1 VQDSDAVLV
10 ARVVAH
16 DDRAAFELLVRRY
29 QSPLRGFLRRLAR
42 FDAAR
47 ADDLAQETF
56 MKLFRSIGSYRG
68 EAKFS
73 SWLYSIA
80 YHTFL
85 NDQRGRIVET
95 SFEESHQAPLPDT
108 TQAAGDA
115 LDVEAALAHL
125 NARQQAVFELHY
137 RHGMTHQEVAG
148 ALELPLGTV
157 KTDLSRGLDVLR
169 RAMGHQEGR

>member
-1 VQDSDAVLV
+1 MVDSDAVLV
-10 ARVVAH
+10 ARVVTQ

-29 QSPLRGFLRRLAR
+29 QSPLRAFLRRLAR

-56 MKLFRSIGSYRG
+56 LKLYRSIGTYRG
-68 EAKFS
+68 QAKFS
-73 SWLYSIA
+73 TWLYRIA
-80 YHTFL
+80 YHTFI
-85 NDQRGRIVET
+85 NDQRGRAVET

-108 TQAAGDA
+108 AQQAGDA
-115 LDVEAALAHL
+115 RDVETALAHL

-169 RAMGHQEGR
+169 RAMGWEEDR